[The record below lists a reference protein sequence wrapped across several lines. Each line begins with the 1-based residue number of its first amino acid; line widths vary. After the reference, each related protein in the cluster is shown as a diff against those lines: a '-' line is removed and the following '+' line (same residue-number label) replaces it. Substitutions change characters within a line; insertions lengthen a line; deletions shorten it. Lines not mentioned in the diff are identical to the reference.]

1 MILTSLQEK
10 PPYYQLEKMP
20 VPTAVW
26 SGGEDWVA
34 DQRDVLLLLPRITR
48 LISYMHITDWNHWD
62 FIWGLDSPGHLYSCI
77 VAMVKGSQQGK
88 AQLSSA
94 PRKQRDVIR
103 PQ

>member
-34 DQRDVLLLLPRITR
+34 DQRDILLLLPRITH
-48 LISYMHITDWNHWD
+48 LISYIHITDWNHWD
-62 FIWGLDSPGHLYSCI
+62 FIWGLDSPERLYSCI
-77 VAMVKGSQQGK
+77 VAMVKGSQ
-88 AQLSSA
+88 
-94 PRKQRDVIR
+94 
-103 PQ
+103 